1 MGRIKEGNLI
11 KHTSQFCLV
20 FFEDYKD
27 VSYMGMKCKCDR
39 LMNSDI
45 GRNRVL
51 SEGERGHM

>member
-1 MGRIKEGNLI
+1 VGRIKEGNLI

-27 VSYMGMKCKCDR
+27 VSYMGMKCKCGR

-51 SEGERGHM
+51 SEGE